1 MAKKLDSAAVADA
14 EGKLIVFRLG
24 QQAFAIDIGA
34 VAEVGELTEITRVPL
49 APGFVE
55 GVIDVRGIVLPLID
69 LRQRFG
75 IAAEVNTGD
84 ARIIQVV
91 MGQRQLGFV
100 VDAVTEILPYDPAK
114 IEPPR
119 DVMASV
125 STEYMRGFI
134 RAGERLIIVV
144 DLERALSFSEQA
156 ELAETDW
163 SAIGGEA
170 DGTASDVKADSEATN
185 GTKAVDTRLVVF
197 RLANETYGVQVDTVE
212 SIAELPAVTRVPGTP
227 AYLSGVINLRGRV
240 IAVIDLRRRLGLA
253 TAEHSVETR
262 IIVVEFGDEQ
272 VGLLVDDV
280 AEILPVSLTSV
291 EPLNEMMTG
300 ANSEFI
306 TGTLKTEDSL
316 VILLDLARILLREE
330 RRTTR
335 EKIA

>member
-1 MAKKLDSAAVADA
+1 
-14 EGKLIVFRLG
+14 
-24 QQAFAIDIGA
+24 
-34 VAEVGELTEITRVPL
+34 
-49 APGFVE
+49 
-55 GVIDVRGIVLPLID
+55 
-69 LRQRFG
+69 
-75 IAAEVNTGD
+75 
-84 ARIIQVV
+84 
-91 MGQRQLGFV
+91 
-100 VDAVTEILPYDPAK
+100 
-114 IEPPR
+114 
-119 DVMASV
+119 
-125 STEYMRGFI
+125 
-134 RAGERLIIVV
+134 
-144 DLERALSFSEQA
+144 
-156 ELAETDW
+156 
-163 SAIGGEA
+163 
-170 DGTASDVKADSEATN
+170 
-185 GTKAVDTRLVVF
+185 
-197 RLANETYGVQVDTVE
+197 
-212 SIAELPAVTRVPGTP
+212 VPGTP

>member
-1 MAKKLDSAAVADA
+1 MAKTLDSAAVADA

-75 IAAEVNTGD
+75 IAAEENTGD
-84 ARIIQVV
+84 ARIVQVV

-163 SAIGGEA
+163 AAIGAQA
-170 DGTASDVKADSEATN
+170 DGVAAGAADSEGAS
-185 GTKAVDTRLVVF
+185 GTAAVDTRLVVF

-253 TAEHSVETR
+253 TADHSAETR